1 MSWVTDLPVF
11 QGHPADLL
19 HVGRRR
25 LARLLIARPTALA
38 LIASALVLAML
49 SGCATQPR
57 LGDHYR
63 RSEALREQTVRVAVV
78 ESVRD
83 VVLDR
88 ERSGVGTL
96 AGAAIGGVAGSSI
109 GKGNGSTIGAIGG
122 SVLGGVI
129 GQAIED
135 STARV
140 PAVEITVRL
149 ADGTLVAIVQEAGS
163 TRLRVGDA
171 VRLLSNRGVT
181 RIVPA

>member
-1 MSWVTDLPVF
+1 MHNAVKSTPS
-11 QGHPADLL
+11 
-19 HVGRRR
+19 
-25 LARLLIARPTALA
+25 ALA

-57 LGDHYR
+57 SGDHYR

-135 STARV
+135 STAWV

-149 ADGTLVAIVQEAGS
+149 GDGTLVAIVQEAGS

>member
-1 MSWVTDLPVF
+1 MHNAVKSTPS
-11 QGHPADLL
+11 
-19 HVGRRR
+19 
-25 LARLLIARPTALA
+25 ALA

-57 LGDHYR
+57 SGDHYR

-149 ADGTLVAIVQEAGS
+149 VDGTLVAIVQEAGS

>member
-1 MSWVTDLPVF
+1 
-11 QGHPADLL
+11 
-19 HVGRRR
+19 VGRRR

-135 STARV
+135 STAWV

-163 TRLRVGDA
+163 TRLRAGDA
-171 VRLLSNRGVT
+171 VRLLSSRGVT